1 MMPAYRMKHGLL
13 QESHPL
19 TPLLLACSLL
29 LLCLLSSNPLS
40 QLSAIAASAI
50 LALSSG
56 VLREWASWWK
66 LCLVVFI
73 MALVINPLVARAGAT
88 VIWQGPSLP
97 VLGRLQVTAEAV
109 AFGAVMGL
117 RLAAVIW
124 VFALVTVL
132 VDPDSVLGL
141 LKGHGSRSALA
152 SALSMRMVPT
162 TFRDASDLLDAQRAR
177 GLVRDSGG
185 RLTKLK
191 SRLPLVRRMLAT
203 SLDRGIGMAEAMESR
218 GYGSSRRTRYR
229 EYALRGRDVAGLSAA
244 ACIAVVVI
252 SGVASGALT
261 VSFYPRLSMDH
272 PAGAMIAAAVPVL
285 AALALLG
292 LSRLWKRS
300 NWLKSRI

>member
-1 MMPAYRMKHGLL
+1 MPAYRMKHGLL

>member
-1 MMPAYRMKHGLL
+1 MIPAYRMKHGLL

-29 LLCLLSSNPLS
+29 LLCLLSNNPLS

-66 LCLVVFI
+66 LCLVVFV

-97 VLGRLQVTAEAV
+97 VLGRLQITAEAL

-141 LKGHGSRSALA
+141 LRGHGSRSALA
-152 SALSMRMVPT
+152 SALSMRMVPI

-185 RLTKLK
+185 RLTRLR

-203 SLDRGIGMAEAMESR
+203 SLDRGIGLAEAMESR

-229 EYALRGRDVAGLSAA
+229 EYTLRGRDAAGMAA
-244 ACIAVVVI
+244 AVCIAAVVI
-252 SGVASGALT
+252 SGVASGALN
-261 VSFYPRLSMDH
+261 VSYYPRLSVDH
-272 PAGAMIAAAVPVL
+272 PAGALVTAAVPVL
-285 AALALLG
+285 AALALLL

-300 NWLKSRI
+300 NWLRSRI